1 MALITRSQLDTVQ
14 LRTQMVDVPEWRT
27 PEMLPDEIPQVMV
40 RELMGNERDDYEA
53 SLLTMRGQGKKMQ
66 QELHLK
72 NARAKLAVMGMINPD
87 GTPMYRNTP
96 ADIAA
101 IGKLPAK
108 GLERVV
114 DVIMALSGINDDT
127 EEALEEA
134 AANFPNGEINGFG
147 TN

>member
-1 MALITRSQLDTVQ
+1 MALITRKQLDEVK
-14 LRTQMVDVPEWRT
+14 LRTQIVDVPEWRT
-27 PEMLPDEIPQVMV
+27 PDMSPDEVPQVMV

-53 SLLTMRGQGKKMQ
+53 SLLTMRGKGKNLT
-66 QELHLK
+66 QELTLK
-72 NARAKLAVMGMINPD
+72 NARAKLAVMAMIDED
-87 GTPMYRNTP
+87 GTPLYKNAP

-114 DVIMALSGINDDT
+114 DAIMELSGINAD
-127 EEALEEA
+127 EENQLEEA
-134 AANFPNGEINGFG
+134 AANFPNGETNGFG